1 MVHHFITDKHCVIGM
16 HRMKSLDGFSRLLH
30 RVNDA
35 RGRHNGSFQLVWYTH
50 PPDLANP
57 IEPLQKAMV
66 HHFITDKHC
75 VIGMHRMKSLDGFS
89 LLLHRVNDARGQHNG
104 SFQLVWYTHPPD
116 LANPIEPMQ
125 KAMV

>member
-57 IEPLQKAMV
+57 IEP
-66 HHFITDKHC
+66 
-75 VIGMHRMKSLDGFS
+75 
-89 LLLHRVNDARGQHNG
+89 
-104 SFQLVWYTHPPD
+104 
-116 LANPIEPMQ
+116 MQ